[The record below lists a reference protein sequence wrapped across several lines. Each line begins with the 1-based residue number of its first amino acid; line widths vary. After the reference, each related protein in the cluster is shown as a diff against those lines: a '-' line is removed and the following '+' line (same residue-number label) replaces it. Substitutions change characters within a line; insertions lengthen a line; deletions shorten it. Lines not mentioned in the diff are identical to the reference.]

1 MTTTQ
6 TIAQTFAQDSRV
18 KEAKAMLL
26 DALRDHQN
34 SIEGVRPPHPGMQ
47 AETHAILSRFEEQ
60 RAGSLIFPYL
70 GSGFG
75 KGPLVELADGSV
87 KYDMIAG
94 IGVYLMGHSNPVL
107 VDANIDAALS
117 DVVIHGNLLQ
127 NVDSTVLVD
136 QLLRLANRD
145 THVFDHCYLTS
156 SGVMA
161 GENSLK
167 IAFQKKHPA
176 NRIFAFKRN
185 FAGRT
190 LAFSQI
196 NDKPGLRVGL
206 PDCFPVDHIPYFDPA
221 RPEES
226 TEQTKQAIMDR
237 ILLHRGEHAAIIFE
251 LVQGEGG
258 FHVGQRLF
266 FREIMKLCRS
276 HGIAILVDEV
286 QTFAR
291 LETPFAFQY
300 FGLEDLVDVLW
311 IGKASQVCA
320 TFFRKEFAP
329 GKGLMGQTYTS
340 TASMVRSSLATLKH
354 LNEGEYW
361 GPKGKINRLAR
372 HTVNRLEAFAAET
385 RLIEGPYGLGSM
397 IAFTP
402 FGGDGDK
409 VSAFAQALFKNGVI
423 SLTAGANPTRVR
435 FLLPYTVLDEAEID
449 KALEIVFSTLRSF
462 AS

>member
-1 MTTTQ
+1 
-6 TIAQTFAQDSRV
+6 
-18 KEAKAMLL
+18 
-26 DALRDHQN
+26 
-34 SIEGVRPPHPGMQ
+34 
-47 AETHAILSRFEEQ
+47 
-60 RAGSLIFPYL
+60 
-70 GSGFG
+70 
-75 KGPLVELADGSV
+75 
-87 KYDMIAG
+87 
-94 IGVYLMGHSNPVL
+94 MGHNNPLIVE
-107 VDANIDAALS
+107 ANIDAALS

-136 QLLRLANRD
+136 QLLQLANRD
-145 THVFDHCYLTS
+145 THVFDHCYITS

-161 GENSLK
+161 GENALK
-167 IAFQKKHPA
+167 ITFQKKHPA

-196 NDKPGLRVGL
+196 NDKPGLRIGL
-206 PDCFPVDHIPYFDPA
+206 PDCFPVDHIPYFDPT

-226 TEQTKQAIMDR
+226 IEETKQAIMDR

-276 HGIAILVDEV
+276 HGIAVLVDEV

-291 LETPFAFQY
+291 LENPFAFQY
-300 FGLEDLVDVLW
+300 FGLEDLIDVVW

-320 TFFRKEFAP
+320 TFFRKDFAP

-354 LNEGEYW
+354 LSEGGYW
-361 GPKGKINRLAR
+361 GPDGKINRLAR
-372 HTVNRLEAFAAET
+372 HTVGRLKAFGDET
-385 RLIEGPYGLGSM
+385 GLIEGPYGLGSM

-402 FGGDGDK
+402 FGGDGEK
-409 VSAFAQALFKNGVI
+409 VTAFVQTLFKNGVI
-423 SLTAGANPTRVR
+423 TLTAGANPTRVR
-435 FLLPYTVLDEAEID
+435 FLLPYTVLDETTID
-449 KALEIVFSTLRSF
+449 KALEIVFATLRSCS
-462 AS
+462 A

>member
-1 MTTTQ
+1 
-6 TIAQTFAQDSRV
+6 
-18 KEAKAMLL
+18 
-26 DALRDHQN
+26 
-34 SIEGVRPPHPGMQ
+34 
-47 AETHAILSRFEEQ
+47 
-60 RAGSLIFPYL
+60 
-70 GSGFG
+70 
-75 KGPLVELADGSV
+75 
-87 KYDMIAG
+87 
-94 IGVYLMGHSNPVL
+94 
-107 VDANIDAALS
+107 
-117 DVVIHGNLLQ
+117 
-127 NVDSTVLVD
+127 
-136 QLLRLANRD
+136 
-145 THVFDHCYLTS
+145 
-156 SGVMA
+156 
-161 GENSLK
+161 
-167 IAFQKKHPA
+167 
-176 NRIFAFKRN
+176 
-185 FAGRT
+185 
-190 LAFSQI
+190 
-196 NDKPGLRVGL
+196 
-206 PDCFPVDHIPYFDPA
+206 
-221 RPEES
+221 
-226 TEQTKQAIMDR
+226 
-237 ILLHRGEHAAIIFE
+237 
-251 LVQGEGG
+251 
-258 FHVGQRLF
+258 
-266 FREIMKLCRS
+266 MKLCRS

-385 RLIEGPYGLGSM
+385 GLIEGPYGLGSM